1 MGKHQYWFQVI
12 VIIVIMI
19 IFVRDVGGTH
29 RNVTFQNSSF
39 DNKKTGYGA
48 ENALQGGGQVST
60 RRHVCRW
67 CPFFRLGFRFL
78 PHVPTT
84 PRTYAP
90 LLHHPFTA
98 FPLSTLHHIH
108 IPLPPHPPPM
118 NSSVTDDIFVAAILA
133 AICSAFSALAPENP
147 LVQICYCGKCFIFY
161 LLYDWEVSVSPTSDL
176 TGLSE
181 CSCHRNVSNIT
192 LELSENPTDTCINS
206 VAGTWR
212 LGNI

>member
-1 MGKHQYWFQVI
+1 
-12 VIIVIMI
+12 MI

-78 PHVPTT
+78 PHFPTT
-84 PRTYAP
+84 PGTSAS
-90 LLHHPFTA
+90 LHHQHFTA
-98 FPLSTLHHIH
+98 IPPTTLHHIH
-108 IPLPPHPPPM
+108 TPHQPAL

-133 AICSAFSALAPENP
+133 AICSAFSALAPFVVCLRASALRTGSLWSHL
-147 LVQICYCGKCFIFY
+147 LVTFI
-161 LLYDWEVSVSPTSDL
+161 VKHGRCTV
-176 TGLSE
+176 
-181 CSCHRNVSNIT
+181 
-192 LELSENPTDTCINS
+192 
-206 VAGTWR
+206 
-212 LGNI
+212 